1 MCNMQPVRACRRNW
15 GAPATIPEQ
24 DGWRDRTGTKEAL
37 QVSTRFSESVV
48 EDAALAWPESLRC
61 VVLHAPN
68 IAAGEFVAGQTMGR
82 CA

>member
-1 MCNMQPVRACRRNW
+1 M
-15 GAPATIPEQ
+15 
-24 DGWRDRTGTKEAL
+24 DGEIGQGQRKAL